1 MATISFLFLP
11 ARKPAAL
18 TAWLKTCSIVYHAL
32 SSRYY
37 LPRRTSILAFLNL
50 AVLLTDSANA
60 QAIFTSSEQRK
71 KSDDAYVHLYSKERI
86 DILVRVMLTIVTV
99 LLLLIPTAL
108 LFLVPESNKTK
119 IVTIL
124 VFTLLFSAALMIFT
138 KAKRHEIFG
147 ATAA

>member
-1 MATISFLFLP
+1 MISSLFLP
-11 ARKPAAL
+11 ARKPAVL
-18 TAWLKTCSIVYHAL
+18 TAWLRTCSTVYHAL

-37 LPRRTSILAFLNL
+37 LPCQIFTLAFFPLPVSLSDL
-50 AVLLTDSANA
+50 AKT

-86 DILVRVMLTIVTV
+86 DILVRAMLTLVTV

-108 LFLVPESNKTK
+108 LFLVPETNKTR

>member
-1 MATISFLFLP
+1 MAVSP
-11 ARKPAAL
+11 
-18 TAWLKTCSIVYHAL
+18 
-32 SSRYY
+32 
-37 LPRRTSILAFLNL
+37 
-50 AVLLTDSANA
+50 TDSATA